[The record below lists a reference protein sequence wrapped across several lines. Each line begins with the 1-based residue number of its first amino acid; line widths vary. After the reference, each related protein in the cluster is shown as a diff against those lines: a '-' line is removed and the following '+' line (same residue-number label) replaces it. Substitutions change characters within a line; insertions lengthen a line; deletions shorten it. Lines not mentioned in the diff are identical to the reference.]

1 MKNRTESG
9 EARELRV
16 LLEAVL
22 EAVDIPSPATIGDGE
37 VHGRILADRVM
48 DARVALE
55 GVLRRGDDPGWAG
68 EYLRSR
74 LAEKPATGYR
84 AWSTDPSAVDGQD
97 DERDEPG
104 EDR

>member
-1 MKNRTESG
+1 MTNRTESG

-22 EAVDIPSPATIGDGE
+22 EAVDIPHPATIGDEE
-37 VHGRILADRVM
+37 VHDRILNDRVM

-55 GVLRRGDDPGWAG
+55 GVLRRGDDPGWSA
-68 EYLRSR
+68 EYLRGR

-84 AWSTDPSAVDGQD
+84 AA
-97 DERDEPG
+97 G
-104 EDR
+104 ESR